1 MENYLYRLSQKS
13 DHHKKRF
20 ALGVSGCFTAIIF
33 LIWSFVNFGG
43 AATVVAENVPNSN
56 AKEAISP
63 FENIGKGF
71 ASAWTAIKY
80 QLEDTGNTIEK
91 VNLDSKYEEI
101 RNDALNNQYGE

>member
-33 LIWSFVNFGG
+33 LIWSFINFGG
-43 AATVVAENVPNSN
+43 AATVVSENIPNRD

-63 FENIGKGF
+63 FENIGKGL
-71 ASAWTAIKY
+71 ASAWSAIKY
-80 QLEDTGNTIEK
+80 QFEDTTKTIDK

-101 RNDALNNQYGE
+101 RNDALNN